1 MREKEKAYIA
11 FENLIKKEM
20 GKANL
25 TLEKKVIKK
34 MNAVDNNGNQYA
46 TESEIMDAYGYD
58 SITDAERRRLLE
70 ALEYK
75 KNRPLLKEDY
85 FILFCERALAIVY
98 SERANDM
105 KEEKRLERWNKISEI
120 EKRGNQ
126 PRYCVC
132 CGEIVGEVLGGN
144 IIGTDWYDNHRE
156 CAEGHVCKDCLD
168 LCRGHSN
175 CRRKTEEE

>member
-1 MREKEKAYIA
+1 MNEKEKAYIA

-75 KNRPLLKEDY
+75 NKRPMLKEDY
-85 FILFCERALAIVY
+85 FILFCERAMSIIAE
-98 SERANDM
+98 ERGKDY
-105 KEEKRLERWNKISEI
+105 KEQQQREKQDKIAQI
-120 EKRGNQ
+120 EKSGNK
-126 PRYCVC
+126 PRFCLC
-132 CGEIVGEVLGGN
+132 CGAIIGEVIGGS
-144 IIGTDWYDNHRE
+144 IIGTNWYDNHTE
-156 CAEGHVCKDCLD
+156 CAEGHVCKKCMNS
-168 LCRGHSN
+168 CKGHSN
-175 CRRKTEEE
+175 CIHRLDD

>member
-1 MREKEKAYIA
+1 MNEKEKAYIA
-11 FENLIKKEM
+11 FEKLIETAKR
-20 GKANL
+20 KASGA
-25 TLEKKVIKK
+25 LEKKVIKR
-34 MNAVDNNGNQYA
+34 MNAVDDNGNAYA
-46 TESEIMDAYGYD
+46 TESDIMDAYGYD
-58 SITDAERRRLLE
+58 LISDAERRRLLT
-70 ALEYK
+70 ALEYRE
-75 KNRPLLKEDY
+75 NRPRIKEDY
-85 FILFCERALAIVY
+85 FISLCERALAIVY

-105 KEEKRLERWNKISEI
+105 KEEKRLERWNKISKI